1 LLLYKMDIS
10 GANDQTN
17 AILNYTTGWNNNAD
31 INNKKATAKMNS
43 TISNAQ
49 NVLGLQKIMGK
60 TSEGVGGVQTILT
73 GAKQFGDARNFDSD
87 VAGFGKG
94 KGFTGYLSATTQ
106 SQLIKGRAVQGL
118 QKTQVALGLRDT
130 KDVAKSGAELGL
142 KKSVPNLQT
151 TGDAEADLRIAR
163 SGEAPGSVE
172 GIANPANLT
181 SSAAPTKLVG
191 ADPTK
196 VIGKGAEGAED
207 VAKASGGLLA
217 KGGGAEG
224 GVAGGV
230 IKTAGKFITD
240 MPEGQLGA
248 VSDIAGKGLGFFSAG
263 KAIYDDTQGDWSKD
277 TTLQKAGNVGDMI
290 AGGMDALSI
299 AIPVLAP
306 FAAVASIV
314 SAGLDVAGDVASEK
328 AKEVAAHK
336 TLTQTTMPGETA
348 PSLSSAGLVA
358 KQQITAY

>member
-1 LLLYKMDIS
+1 MDIS

-17 AILNYTTGWNNNAD
+17 TILNYTTAWNTHAEAS
-31 INNKKATAKMNS
+31 NKVANDKMNK
-43 TISNAQ
+43 TINNAQ

-60 TSEGVGGVQTILT
+60 TTEGVGGVQTVLT
-73 GAKQFGDARNFDSD
+73 GAKQFGDARNFDSS

-94 KGFTGYLSATTQ
+94 KGFSGYLSATTQ
-106 SQLIKGRAVQGL
+106 RQLIRGRATQGL

-130 KDVAKSGAELGL
+130 KDTAKSAADLGL
-142 KKSVPNLQT
+142 KRSVPT
-151 TGDAEADLRIAR
+151 MVKMKTGVGDAETLRPVPIASQTEIDADPIGAMKK
-163 SGEAPGSVE
+163 GFKTQMVA
-172 GIANPANLT
+172 
-181 SSAAPTKLVG
+181 

-196 VIGKGAEGAED
+196 VIGEGVEGAED

-224 GVAGGV
+224 GVAGGI

-248 VSDIAGKGLGFFSAG
+248 ASDIAGKGLGLFGAG
-263 KAIYDDTQGDWSKD
+263 KAIYDDTQGDWKKD
-277 TTLQKAGNVGDMI
+277 TKLQKAGNVGDMI
-290 AGGMDALSI
+290 AGGMDALSV

-314 SAGLDVAGDVASEK
+314 SAGVDMAGDITAEK
-328 AKEVAAHK
+328 DKETAAHK
-336 TLTQTTMPGETA
+336 ANVQQSIAGQNA